1 MRSWFAPVAFA
12 CLTTLAAI
20 APRLAPYDPGRVF
33 AGYPF
38 APPMRP
44 HVVDDRGAWHAPFAY
59 PIVLADP
66 IERRYVEDRSRRI
79 SWGSSEPWFLLGSD
93 DLARDVFSRVLA
105 GARLSLGVSLL
116 AAVFAIVI
124 GAAVGATAGYAGG
137 WAETWLM
144 RIADLVLVLPII
156 YVVLALRGVLPLK
169 LSPGQ
174 IFTALVGVF
183 ALVGWPT
190 VARGV
195 RGIVVSERQAEY
207 VEAARALGASGW
219 RIVVRHLL
227 PATRGF
233 LGVQATLLV
242 PAFIMS
248 EATLSFAGLGF
259 MPPTPSWGAMLQA
272 AASVRTAADTPWLL
286 APAAAIVATV
296 FVIHFVSGHPVNAAE
311 HINRHKA

>member
-1 MRSWFAPVAFA
+1 MHSRPAVVAFV
-12 CLTTLAAI
+12 CLVLLAAI
-20 APRLAPYDPGRVF
+20 APRVAPYDPGRVF

-44 HVVDDRGAWHAPFAY
+44 HLIDDRGAWHAPFAY
-59 PIVLADP
+59 PIALADP
-66 IERRYVEDRSRRI
+66 IERRYVEDRTRRI
-79 SWGSSEPWFLLGSD
+79 GWGSSEPWFIIGSD

-116 AAVFAIVI
+116 SSLLALVI
-124 GAAVGATAGYAGG
+124 GAAIGATAGYAGG
-137 WAETWLM
+137 WTETWLM
-144 RIADLVLVLPII
+144 RLADLALVLPVI
-156 YVVLALRGVLPLK
+156 YVVLALRGVLPVN
-169 LSPGQ
+169 LSAPR

-183 ALVGWPT
+183 ALVGWPN

-195 RGIVVSERQAEY
+195 RGIVASETQWEY
-207 VEAARALGASGW
+207 VEAARALGASD
-219 RIVVRHLL
+219 RHIVARHLL

-248 EATLSFAGLGF
+248 EATLSFVGLGF
-259 MPPTPSWGAMLQA
+259 RPPTASWGAMLQD

-286 APAAAIVATV
+286 APAAAIVFTV
-296 FVIHFVSGHPVNAAE
+296 FVIHSVSGHSASVPAS
-311 HINRHKA
+311 RQST